1 MKMMVRMLTGTG
13 LAVAMLAAV
22 GCTGG
27 AHKVNVTPPQQKAVK
42 SDQEVAE
49 LKAALAKKER
59 AIKEYECALKE
70 AEARAAAKSRVTSAP
85 VAASANTSACEP
97 QLLPPAKPGECYAR
111 VFVPPVYKTV
121 TEKVLVKGPGE
132 KVKVI
137 PAKYKWVE
145 EKVLVKEAG
154 ERVEVI
160 PAKYKWVEEKVLVK
174 EPEVRYVEI
183 PAKYKWVEEKVLV
196 EPEHTVW
203 KKGRGPIEKI
213 DNATGEIMCLV
224 KVPAKYRTVR
234 KKVMVEPPKVKKIE
248 TPPVYKT
255 VKKRVMVEP
264 PKTRTITIPPVYKTV
279 KKKVMVE
286 PPKEQRIQIPPV
298 YKTVTRV
305 EKVGDGRLEW
315 RRVLCETNA
324 TPAMIMKIQRALKKA
339 GYDPGPIDG
348 MLGKQTMKA
357 IRAFQK
363 KHGLATGGITYETI
377 KKLGVDLAG

>member
-1 MKMMVRMLTGTG
+1 MKKTMLKALTGTG
-13 LAVAMLAAV
+13 LAVVMFAAV

-27 AHKVNVTPPQQKAVK
+27 THKVSVAPPSAHAGQ
-42 SDQEVAE
+42 SDEDVAQ
-49 LKAALAKKER
+49 LKAELAKKER

-70 AEARAAAKSRVTSAP
+70 AEARAAAQPKVVAAAP
-85 VAASANTSACEP
+85 VTTSDRSCEA

-111 VFVPPVYKTV
+111 VFVAPTYRTV

-132 KVKVI
+132 KIKVI

-145 EKVLVKEAG
+145 ERVLVKDAG

-203 KKGRGPIEKI
+203 KKGRGPIEKV

-234 KKVMVEPPKVKKIE
+234 KRVMVEPPRVKKIE

-264 PKTRTITIPPVYKTV
+264 PRTRTITIPPVYKTV

-286 PPKEQRIQIPPV
+286 PPKEQRIEIPPQ

-305 EKVGDGRLEW
+305 EKVSDGRLEW

-324 TPAMIMKIQRALKKA
+324 TPAMIMKVQRALKRA

-348 MLGKQTMKA
+348 VLGKQTMNA

-363 KHGLATGGITYETI
+363 KHGLATGGLTYETI
-377 KKLGVDLAG
+377 KKLGVDIAS